1 MKSNIQSVSP
11 TLGMISASQARAQT
25 SVTIQDILI
34 KQVEREIL
42 EQAHRGR
49 NRYMSA
55 VVLSDDSLQ
64 FLRDNGY
71 KAELCEDDA
80 FKCLIGTIIS
90 WE

>member
-49 NRYMSA
+49 KRYMSA
-55 VVLSDDSLQ
+55 VVLTDDSLQ

-71 KAELCEDDA
+71 KAELCEDDTL
-80 FKCLIGTIIS
+80 KCLIGTIIS